1 MRRFENLFPEGMEYF
16 NETEEKMMNEK
27 AKKYV
32 DLFRKVKIASAATV
46 DQEGHPRSR
55 IINVMIAADEGM
67 YIVTSKGKPFY
78 EQLMNTGE
86 IALSAM
92 CPDCQSLKFYGK
104 IRKAEKLWVD
114 RVFEENPGMNEVYPG
129 DTRYILDAFLIYE
142 GSGEWFDLMHYPI
155 SRETFSYGTEE
166 EMAGFEI
173 TDACIGCG
181 SCVKVCPQK
190 CIAQG
195 EPYRIDPIH
204 CLQCGACREACPAG
218 AVRKLHA

>member
-1 MRRFENLFPEGMEYF
+1 
-16 NETEEKMMNEK
+16 MNTK

-32 DLFRKVKIASAATV
+32 KMFRKVKIASAATV
-46 DQEGHPRSR
+46 DKAGHPRSR

-78 EQLMNTGE
+78 KQLADTGE

-104 IRKAEKLWVD
+104 VRLADKSWVD

-129 DTRYILDAFLIYE
+129 DTRYILDAFLIYA
-142 GSGEWFDLMHYPI
+142 GTGEWFDLLNYPI
-155 SRETFSYGTEE
+155 SRETFSYGMEE
-166 EMAGFEI
+166 ETAGFEI
-173 TDACIGCG
+173 TDACTGCG
-181 SCVKVCPQK
+181 SCLDVCPQK

-195 EPYRIDPIH
+195 SPYVINSAH
-204 CLQCGACREACPAG
+204 CLQCGACREICPSE
-218 AVRKLHA
+218 AVHEKSKDLGKRNDRQE

>member
-1 MRRFENLFPEGMEYF
+1 
-16 NETEEKMMNEK
+16 MMNEK

-104 IRKAEKLWVD
+104 IRKAEKQWVD
-114 RVFEENPGMNEVYPG
+114 RAFEENPGMNEVYPG

-142 GSGEWFDLMHYPI
+142 GSGEWFDLMRYPI